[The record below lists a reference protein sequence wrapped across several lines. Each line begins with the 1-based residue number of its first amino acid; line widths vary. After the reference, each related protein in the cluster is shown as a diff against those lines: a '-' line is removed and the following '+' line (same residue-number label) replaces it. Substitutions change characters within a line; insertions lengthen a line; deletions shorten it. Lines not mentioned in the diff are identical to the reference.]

1 MENANQKIDASQ
13 VHISQQI
20 TKLDQMEQHT
30 KSREEAFERQF
41 RLQKLEKDKQ
51 ANYLKAEKF
60 QAIQAMEL

>member
-1 MENANQKIDASQ
+1 
-13 VHISQQI
+13 
-20 TKLDQMEQHT
+20 MEQHT